1 MIFLTLVSSV
11 LKNFPAGRVVKNPP
25 DNAGDTRDA
34 GLIPGSG
41 ESPWR
46 RKWQPTLVFLP
57 GKSDGQRS
65 LAGYSPWGHK
75 ESDTTELTRGYL
87 GKGESVVSTKFETT
101 CAPLCLYCAALLQ
114 TLLNHLSF
122 HIDPVF
128 VTRLSDPSGQSA
140 WFRAHP
146 RRRHTGGARSSVAQP
161 TRSQEGTD
169 CTQKDEQ
176 VGKCGSQRDLPASG
190 PSSGLSRWS
199 SPSSQEGAGG
209 RSFQGA

>member
-1 MIFLTLVSSV
+1 M
-11 LKNFPAGRVVKNPP
+11 
-25 DNAGDTRDA
+25 
-34 GLIPGSG
+34 
-41 ESPWR
+41 
-46 RKWQPTLVFLP
+46 
-57 GKSDGQRS
+57 
-65 LAGYSPWGHK
+65 
-75 ESDTTELTRGYL
+75 
-87 GKGESVVSTKFETT
+87 VSTKFETT

-209 RSFQGA
+209 RSFQGAWGRVGPALAPPAQAQLPAHPEAEGGAQPLDILSRLGILDAPHAPDPPHPRFRGRHVR